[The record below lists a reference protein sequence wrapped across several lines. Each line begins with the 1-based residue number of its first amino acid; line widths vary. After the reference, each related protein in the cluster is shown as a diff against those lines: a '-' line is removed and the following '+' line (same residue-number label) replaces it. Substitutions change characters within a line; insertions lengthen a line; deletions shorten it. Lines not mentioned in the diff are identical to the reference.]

1 MESEQ
6 ANPGQVSPNE
16 SLRLCRGRQ
25 TQALS
30 DAKALGFEQEFEA
43 GIYNRSQLSQWAGEQ
58 WLVWL
63 EAAAEDRR
71 AAEQTED
78 SEARMVPL
86 RVRNPRRA

>member
-6 ANPGQVSPNE
+6 TNPGQVNENE

-25 TQALS
+25 TQALL
-30 DAKALGFEQEFEA
+30 DAKTLGFEREFEE
-43 GIYNRSQLSQWAGEQ
+43 GIYSRTQLSQWAGEQ

-71 AAEQTED
+71 NAEEAED
-78 SEARMVPL
+78 SEARMVPV
-86 RVRNPRRA
+86 RVRNPHR